1 MAELTQKDMDFLTA
15 NKVALRFQHD
25 KFHQNFQ
32 QDGSIT
38 GDAYALGYQSLQGD
52 SPEKMRANLQ
62 KVVTG
67 VFSSEVGSQ
76 DANGTF
82 LLLKDVPGSTQPVRD
97 RTYQDL
103 HTVGYGARFTPQQ
116 VIGTVPVNHQALSD
130 GIKGDSRQFG
140 NVDAVGEH
148 LTDRIITQIQQA
160 RMASPTA
167 HLDEG
172 VVANLKQTR
181 QTVLD
186 AERLRTGGDRK
197 DYTGLRSGHLN
208 AGNGDGQS
216 ASPQTPPTPPPVT
229 AAGNAASIARADGKK
244 PQGWKPFG

>member
-15 NKVALRFQHD
+15 NNVALRFQHD
-25 KFHQNFQ
+25 SFQ
-32 QDGSIT
+32 QKFQQEGSIT

-52 SPEKMRANLQ
+52 SPAKMRANLQ

-116 VIGTVPVNHQALSD
+116 VIGTVPVNHQALSE
-130 GIKGDSRQFG
+130 GIKGDSKQFG
-140 NVDAVGEH
+140 SLNAVGEH
-148 LTDRIITQIQQA
+148 LTDSIITQIQKA
-160 RMASPTA
+160 RMASP
-167 HLDEG
+167 
-172 VVANLKQTR
+172 N
-181 QTVLD
+181 
-186 AERLRTGGDRK
+186 AELGRGATERK
-197 DYTGLRSGHLN
+197 DYTGLRSGHLTDGG
-208 AGNGDGQS
+208 AGGQTTQI
-216 ASPQTPPTPPPVT
+216 QTPPTPPQAST
-229 AAGNAASIARADGKK
+229 TGNDTRTVRTDRKRT
-244 PQGWKPFG
+244 PGWKPFG